1 MSIQTTQTAL
11 RLLAILLLGI
21 VVIALIGISMAVDLT
36 GQSAADQYVL
46 SRWSFDGLRVY
57 LWLEGG
63 VFAALVAALGAH
75 IVSTGFAFT
84 RGGQP
89 NLFGIPLTAQRRTP
103 RQTGYVFVVLGAAL
117 VALSLTTF
125 VLLNSCRYM
134 RLI

>member
-1 MSIQTTQTAL
+1 M
-11 RLLAILLLGI
+11 LLLGI
-21 VVIALIGISMAVDLT
+21 VVIVLIGLSMAVDLT

-46 SRWSFDGLRVY
+46 SRWSFEGLRVY

-84 RGGQP
+84 RGDQP

-103 RQTGYVFVVLGAAL
+103 RQTGYVFVVLGTAL
-117 VALSLTTF
+117 VTLSLTTL

>member
-1 MSIQTTQTAL
+1 MSTQKTLNVL
-11 RLLAILLLGI
+11 RPVAIWLLGFVAI
-21 VVIALIGISMAVDLT
+21 VFIGASMAIDLS

-57 LWLEGG
+57 LWLEGA
-63 VFAALVAALGAH
+63 VFAGVVAALGFH
-75 IVSTGFAFT
+75 VVSTGFAFT

-89 NLFGIPLTAQRRTP
+89 NLFGIPVAARP
-103 RQTGYVFVVLGAAL
+103 RVPPQAGYVFVVLGSAL
-117 VALSLTTF
+117 VALSLTTL

>member
-1 MSIQTTQTAL
+1 MPTQSTQTAS

-21 VVIALIGISMAVDLT
+21 VAIALIGVSMAVDLT
-36 GQSAADQYVL
+36 GQSPADQYVL
-46 SRWSFDGLRVY
+46 SRWSFAGLRVY

-89 NLFGIPLTAQRRTP
+89 SLFGIPLTAQRRAP
-103 RQTGYVFVVLGAAL
+103 RQTGYVFVVLGSAL
-117 VALSLTTF
+117 VALSLTTL